1 MEKPVKEMEQQPEK
15 SKGREEII
23 VSQMPTEENTY
34 F

>member
-1 MEKPVKEMEQQPEK
+1 MEKPVKEIEWQPER
-15 SKGREEII
+15 SKGKEDSI